1 MSFIKTDDNVK
12 LYYETTGKGEP
23 IIFVHEFAGD
33 FRSWAPQVN
42 YFSRYNQCIT
52 FCARGYYPSDVPEN
66 ENKYSQERAWRDIIS
81 VMDNLEI
88 KKAHIVGLSMG
99 GFATLHLGINA
110 PNRVLSL
117 VIAGCGYGAIPIDK
131 INFNKEADFS
141 NVSLETAQNIIN
153 QGMEKIGSEYALG
166 PSRVQFQNKD
176 PIGWK
181 LFRDQLVEHNPIGSA
196 NTLLGVQNKRPNLY
210 AIEKDI
216 STINSPTLIINGDE
230 DDMCLEVGLFLKR
243 TIHTSGLLIV
253 PKTGHTINL
262 EEPSI
267 FNNHLLEFYSRI
279 NASTWNKRD
288 ERAHIIKV

>member
-88 KKAHIVGLSMG
+88 EKAHIVGLSMG

-153 QGMEKIGSEYALG
+153 QGMKKIGSEYALG

>member
-88 KKAHIVGLSMG
+88 EKAHIVGLSMG

-262 EEPSI
+262 DEPSI

>member
-88 KKAHIVGLSMG
+88 EKAHIVGLSMG

-288 ERAHIIKV
+288 ERAQIIKV

>member
-88 KKAHIVGLSMG
+88 EKAHIVGLSMG

-216 STINSPTLIINGDE
+216 STINLPTLIINGDE

>member
-88 KKAHIVGLSMG
+88 EKAHIVGLSMG

-131 INFNKEADFS
+131 INFNKESDFS

-181 LFRDQLVEHNPIGSA
+181 LFSDQLVEHNPIGSA